1 MNASSG
7 SWQHSADL
15 VIVGSGGGS
24 MCAALVARSLGLEPL
39 ILEKTDKVG
48 GSTAMSGGIL
58 WIPDNPVM
66 KRAGVDDSY
75 ERARTYLDSVVGDA
89 GPASSPQ
96 RREAY
101 LRTGPRMI
109 EFLEQQGIKFS
120 YCDGWSDYYDDY
132 PGGEPRGRSL
142 QGELFDARE
151 LGEWNAKL
159 RRSPMPAI
167 PLAYP
172 EFVQLDLMKRT
183 GKGVRALLLLIV
195 RSIGQALKRTT
206 LLNVGMAIQGRMLQ
220 ASLRN
225 NVPIWTD
232 TGVEELLTENG
243 RVVGVRVRRDG
254 KLLDV
259 QARAGVLL
267 NSGGFSHNKTMRERY
282 QPKPSSTQW
291 TNANPGDTGEVIE
304 QAQRLGAAIDLMNES
319 WWVPTSLPPDGQRF
333 MHVSNLPKPHCIVVD
348 SQGKRFVDE
357 SVSYMEFGQTL
368 YRHGLPAWAIL
379 DARHRKNYFWGTT
392 AAGITPKEWLT
403 SGYIKKAQT
412 LDELAALCHID
423 ANGLRETVE
432 RFNGFARNGRDE
444 DFNRGGRAYGRHFG
458 DPRNQPNPSLGTIER
473 GPFYAVQIVPG
484 DVGTAGGVLT
494 DEHARVLRTD
504 GSVIDGLYATGN
516 CTASVM
522 GRTYPAAGAS
532 IGASFVF
539 GYIAARHALQQ
550 PTSKPQSN
558 EALAANAA
566 PGG

>member
-1 MNASSG
+1 MRMKPWDHN
-7 SWQHSADL
+7 ADL
-15 VIVGSGGGS
+15 VIVGSDGGS
-24 MCAALVARSLGLEPL
+24 MCAALVARSLGYEPL
-39 ILEKTDKVG
+39 ILEKTGKVG

-89 GPASSPQ
+89 GPASSSQ

-101 LRTGPRMI
+101 LRTGPRMV
-109 EFLEQQGIKFS
+109 EFLEKQGIKFS

-132 PGGEPRGRSL
+132 PGGQPRGRSL

-183 GKGVRALLLLIV
+183 ARGVRALALLIV
-195 RSIGQALKRTT
+195 RSIGQAIRRTT
-206 LLNVGMAIQGRMLQ
+206 LLNVGMAMQGRMLH

-225 NVPIWTD
+225 HVPIWTEAD
-232 TGVEELLTENG
+232 VEELLTENG
-243 RVVGVRVRRDG
+243 RVVGVRVRREG

-267 NSGGFSHNKTMRERY
+267 NSGGFSHNKAMREQY

-291 TNANPGDTGEVIE
+291 TNANPGDTGEMIQ
-304 QAQRLGAAIDLMNES
+304 QAQNLGAALDLMDES

-333 MHVSNLPKPHCIVVD
+333 MHVSNLPKPHCIVVGSD
-348 SQGKRFVDE
+348 GKRFVDE
-357 SVSYMEFGQTL
+357 AVSYMEFGQTL

-379 DARHRKNYFWGTT
+379 DARHRRNYFWGTT
-392 AAGITPKEWLT
+392 AAGVTPKEWLT

-412 LDELAALCHID
+412 LDELAQLCHID
-423 ANGLRETVE
+423 AKGLSETIE

-444 DFNRGGRAYGRHFG
+444 DFNRGGCAYGRHFG
-458 DPRNQPNPSLGTIER
+458 DPRNKPNPSLGTLEQA
-473 GPFYAVQIVPG
+473 PFYAVQIVPG
-484 DVGTAGGVLT
+484 DVGTAGGLLT
-494 DEHARVLRTD
+494 DEHARVLRSD
-504 GSVIDGLYATGN
+504 GSAIDGLYATGN

-539 GYIAARHALQQ
+539 GYIAALHALQQ
-550 PTSKPQSN
+550 QSSKNTTN
-558 EALAANAA
+558 EALAATAA
-566 PGG
+566 SGG